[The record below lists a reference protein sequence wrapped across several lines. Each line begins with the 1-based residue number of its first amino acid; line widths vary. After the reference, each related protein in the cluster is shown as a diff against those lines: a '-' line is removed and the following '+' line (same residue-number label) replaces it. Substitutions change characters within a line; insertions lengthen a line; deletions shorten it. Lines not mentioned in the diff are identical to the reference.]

1 MKRILKVISIGAGVA
16 VATWALRDRIVRI
29 IPEPVDTKHPQFRT
43 AHAPAHDAETDDSGG
58 IDDLTAI
65 HGVGPVYARRLVES
79 GIASFSEFFKTASG
93 SLEEITGASSDK
105 VNDWLEQADSLNT

>member
-1 MKRILKVISIGAGVA
+1 MKKILKVISVGAGIA
-16 VATWALRDRIVRI
+16 VATWALRDRLVR

-43 AHAPAHDAETDDSGG
+43 GHTPAHDAGADDGAD
-58 IDDLTAI
+58 IDDLTSI
-65 HGVGPVYARRLVES
+65 RGVGPVYARRLVES

-105 VNDWLEQADSLNT
+105 VNNWLEQADSLNT